1 MTYQTNNEAVK
12 DQQVDQ
18 NLQIENQPKPDMD
31 GETVF
36 VKVVNIKIDVDEK
49 QQNIESRPQT
59 AMQENTSGPKLEE
72 VDQAARHSAA

>member
-59 AMQENTSGPKLEE
+59 AM
-72 VDQAARHSAA
+72 